1 MDPNIDLTFLV
12 YSSGTT
18 GQPKGVMLSRE
29 NIVSNIIM
37 LTVGE
42 NLSWKGGKD
51 GKEIR
56 SWPSCLSSISTYY
69 SIFNTITRKIL
80 TFQ

>member
-1 MDPNIDLTFLV
+1 VDPNIDLAFLV

-18 GQPKGVMLSRE
+18 GQPKGVTLSRE

-42 NLSWKGGKD
+42 TLAGKVARM
-51 GKEIR
+51 ESR
-56 SWPSCLSSISTYY
+56 
-69 SIFNTITRKIL
+69 
-80 TFQ
+80 